1 MSIPQPGMAAA
12 ANRPV
17 LTTYDT
23 YLEAQRA
30 VDFLSDKQF
39 PVQHTAIIGTDLR
52 MVEAVMGRLTY
63 GRVAVQGA
71 ASGAWFGL
79 LVGLLLSTFS
89 DAGGAV
95 ILIAAAYGAA
105 FGVIFAV
112 IAFSMTGGRRDFKS
126 RSQIVASHYS
136 VVVDQEVFGRARQLL
151 SELPGGTTPPPV
163 L

>member
-1 MSIPQPGMAAA
+1 MTAA

-17 LTTYDT
+17 LVTYDS
-23 YLEAQRA
+23 YPAAQRA
-30 VDFLSDKQF
+30 VDHLSDREF

-63 GRVAVQGA
+63 ARVATQGA

-89 DAGGAV
+89 DAGSAV
-95 ILIAAAYGAA
+95 ILVAFAYGAA

-112 IAFSMTGGRRDFKS
+112 SAFAMTGGRRDFKS
-126 RSQIVASHYS
+126 RSQIVATHYN

-151 SELPGGTTPPPV
+151 SELPGVGGQQPSG
-163 L
+163 